1 MTTHD
6 KCRLRF
12 IIKMLVFVDLFTF
25 NHTTCFQCLR
35 QINSDQVKQ
44 SKCKF
49 ASSTEMFNTSHIKT
63 KSKCI

>member
-1 MTTHD
+1 
-6 KCRLRF
+6 
-12 IIKMLVFVDLFTF
+12 MLVFVDLFTF